1 MGDEAVVTAG
11 GTLLSGMLRFVVV
24 VDPYATLLNT
34 AAMLFSRLAPSS
46 DFCCRGSRVCVC
58 VRWGIEEDEEV
69 VEGTR
74 KERENET
81 RDSI

>member
-46 DFCCRGSRVCVC
+46 AFLYGVAARVCV
-58 VRWGIEEDEEV
+58 RRGIEEEEV
-69 VEGTR
+69 EEGTR
-74 KERENET
+74 TERENET